1 MRVVTNPVKTNILCP
16 IEGKIAMFIT
26 VFLPC
31 RGKNADILKSF

>member
-1 MRVVTNPVKTNILCP
+1 MIVVTNPVKMNILCP

-31 RGKNADILKSF
+31 RGKDPDVLKYG